1 MLSKKQFYT
10 VIVKQSAKIILSI
23 VIATIIISY
32 SCKKIAGISSFV
44 AESRAANMAL
54 EKRSEMNARLEND
67 FKILGNGAERIT
79 NAFPP
84 ADNIL
89 SFMGA
94 LENLAQKQSLS
105 QNLSFSD
112 PNGKAIDY
120 TVTLNGNLITLINY
134 MKDFENLPYFSSI
147 YSLEI
152 RSGQFGWLDNS
163 SIAMKA
169 RLNVR

>member
-1 MLSKKQFYT
+1 M
-10 VIVKQSAKIILSI
+10 ILKFW
-23 VIATIIISY
+23 VMERR
-32 SCKKIAGISSFV
+32 
-44 AESRAANMAL
+44 ES
-54 EKRSEMNARLEND
+54 
-67 FKILGNGAERIT
+67 
-79 NAFPP
+79 P

>member
-79 NAFPP
+79 
-84 ADNIL
+84 
-89 SFMGA
+89 
-94 LENLAQKQSLS
+94 
-105 QNLSFSD
+105 
-112 PNGKAIDY
+112 
-120 TVTLNGNLITLINY
+120 
-134 MKDFENLPYFSSI
+134 
-147 YSLEI
+147 
-152 RSGQFGWLDNS
+152 R
-163 SIAMKA
+163 
-169 RLNVR
+169 R